1 MATWQRIGYALF
13 ATVGLAVGG
22 LLYNEVFVQGL
33 LPIVPTEGA
42 FGTPVVW
49 LDNLVPIV
57 LLVLLG
63 AVWTWVVA
71 GAVQDERRVDQRRV
85 RRR

>member
-13 ATVGLAVGG
+13 ATTGLMIGG
-22 LLYNEVFVQGL
+22 LIYNAVFVAEL
-33 LPIVPTEGA
+33 LPIVPTEGT

-49 LDNLVPIV
+49 LDRLVPIV
-57 LLVLLG
+57 LLLLLL
-63 AVWTWVVA
+63 AVWTCVVA
-71 GAVQDERRVDQRRV
+71 GAVQDERRVDTRRV